1 MKRAEKYL
9 AEMQSF
15 GGSGQVAILRKFPD
29 TEFFRVPDQLSENLG
44 PVRRAVELEADRIR
58 THDQQHSEDEEDGQH
73 GRQAAQRSSKER
85 RWTFLSQHVFL
96 FFSRFHKKLIFL
108 FQDEISILTS
118 LVMDWFELK
127 ALLKNFR
134 SQQATKFQLV
144 AVLFINMIC
153 KLNIK
158 DRSFLNRCSQNERP
172 F

>member
-1 MKRAEKYL
+1 MKRAEKNL
-9 AEMQSF
+9 AEMQGF

-85 RWTFLSQHVFL
+85 RWTFLSQHVFFC
-96 FFSRFHKKLIFL
+96 FFLGFTKKVDFFK

-134 SQQATKFQLV
+134 SQHGTKFQLV
-144 AVLFINMIC
+144 AVQQHDLQ
-153 KLNIK
+153 IK
-158 DRSFLNRCSQNERP
+158 H
-172 F
+172 